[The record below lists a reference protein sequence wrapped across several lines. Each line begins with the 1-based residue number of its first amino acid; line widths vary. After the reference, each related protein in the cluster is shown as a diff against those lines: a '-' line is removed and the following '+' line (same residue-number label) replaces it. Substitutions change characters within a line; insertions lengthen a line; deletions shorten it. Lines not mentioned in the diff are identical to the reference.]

1 MLESSL
7 IGAYLGK
14 LSPEQLQA
22 AFVSL
27 LPEDATRAQRLA
39 AIETAL
45 HGPGGRLLRAEMGRW
60 IVQNL
65 IPVECLVPD
74 SYASWRPPVRDAM
87 LFVSDHLSV
96 ERLAPKLLEQ
106 IELPPN
112 TSPEKRLL
120 CLIAKVPGLQK
131 LGQVIARNRHLRPAL
146 RTALAVLENG
156 IRDVDA
162 EGVAAIIRR
171 QLGTQLDRFEVRLD
185 RRNLSEASVSAVLR
199 FTWLDPLSGRRE
211 RGVFKVLKPHIP
223 ACFAEDM
230 ELLAQIARFFARRH
244 REYGAAARV
253 IPDTFNK
260 VRRLLQ
266 SEVNFPREQR
276 TLVEAAALYR
286 TVRGVRVP
294 RLIPELCTRT
304 ITAISE
310 ESGTKITDAAARL
323 PASRRG
329 RIADQVIDALLGVPL
344 FAAGEHSLFHADPH
358 AGNLLYDSRRG
369 ELIVLDWALRETLNR
384 EQRRHLALL
393 FVAVALRDPIAASA
407 AIAALAQSP
416 LRKGSPKD
424 RMLQAR
430 VREFLDAVPLR
441 RLPNAVDAMDLLQQI
456 AMRGIRFPASLIM
469 LAKVLFTLDGILRD
483 IGGDGSTMGLVLAR
497 HVARRWITDR
507 RALTLPLGVRD
518 WAAVQ
523 CSALFYGSRLLLKGE
538 EEILAR
544 LLPAPAAA
552 KAAS

>member
-60 IVQNL
+60 IVENL
-65 IPVECLVPD
+65 IPVERIVPD

-106 IELPPN
+106 VELPPN

-120 CLIAKVPGLQK
+120 CLIARVPGLQK

-146 RTALAVLENG
+146 RKALAVLENG

-162 EGVAAIIRR
+162 VAIAAIIRE

-185 RRNLSEASVSAVLR
+185 RRKLSEASVSAVLR
-199 FTWLDPLSGRRE
+199 FTWLDPLTGRRA

-230 ELLAQIARFFARRH
+230 ELLAQIARFFGRRH

-276 TLVEAAALYR
+276 TLVEAAAQYR

-304 ITAISE
+304 ITAITE
-310 ESGTKITDAAARL
+310 ESGRKITDAAAGL
-323 PASRRG
+323 PAARRG

-369 ELIVLDWALRETLNR
+369 ELVVLDWALRETLAR

-393 FVAVALRDPIAASA
+393 FVAVALRDPIGASA
-407 AIAALAQSP
+407 AISALAQAP
-416 LRKGSPKD
+416 IRKGSAKH
-424 RMLQAR
+424 RMLQSR
-430 VREFLDAVPLR
+430 VREFLDAIPLR

-456 AMRGIRFPASLIM
+456 AMHGIRFPASLIM

-483 IGGDGSTMGLVLAR
+483 IGGNGSTMGLVLAR

-507 RALTLPLGVRD
+507 RALALPLGARD

-544 LLPAPAAA
+544 LLPASAAA